1 MIKHFDDYDFVII
14 EGYKSYNYPKII
26 TSPNVRDEYT
36 IKEVDSFTID
46 EEGVRELADLIE
58 QRGHDIVDTLFANNC
73 GYNDGEVIAGKIRQG
88 ELDYIASFDGI
99 FASSLTIAASILAP
113 FNMPHLICIF

>member
-1 MIKHFDDYDFVII
+1 MDLNRILFLIKHIDTFDFVVI

-46 EEGVRELADLIE
+46 EEGIIE
-58 QRGHDIVDTLFANNC
+58 RIYLPKEIKTKTH
-73 GYNDGEVIAGKIRQG
+73 GEQLLGNI
-88 ELDYIASFDGI
+88 
-99 FASSLTIAASILAP
+99 
-113 FNMPHLICIF
+113 